1 MKDTNNYS
9 LQVAVAKLQLL
20 AENAVFSLQTMQAE
34 LSLLTQSIAVSNP
47 TDVTVGGDTDP
58 KPVKQKDRSKFYFQG
73 TWYNKRNFAL
83 AILKQYADKQM
94 PMAELEALFQEEK
107 VFPSPFRGNKKVFK
121 RAQDVTGNEKSR
133 FHPDALTTKDGKS
146 ILVTNQVGIDNFPQ
160 LLVYLA
166 KTFGF
171 PIKGKD
177 LNRDLWPAFD
187 GYDVTYLNE

>member
-1 MKDTNNYS
+1 MKNTNNRS
-9 LQVAVAKLQLL
+9 LDVAIAKLQLL
-20 AENAVFSLQTMQAE
+20 AENATFSLLAIQAE
-34 LSLLTQSIAVSNP
+34 LNLLAQDLTEPTPTEAV
-47 TDVTVGGDTDP
+47 VKGDTDV
-58 KPVKQKDRSKFYFQG
+58 KSVKQKDRSKFYFRG
-73 TWYNKRNFAL
+73 AWYNKRNFAL
-83 AILKQYADKQM
+83 AILKQYVDKQM

-107 VFPSPFRGNKKVFK
+107 VFTDPFRGNKKVIE
-121 RAQDVTGNEKSR
+121 RAQDVTGNKTSR
-133 FHPDALTTKDGKS
+133 FHSDALTTKDGKS

-160 LLVYLA
+160 LLVYLS